1 MKEPKVVLWRSRDG
15 WRWRIKAAN
24 GRIVGESGEAYGELR
39 KAIAGLAVASAIM
52 RQAKPEVV
60 H

>member
-1 MKEPKVVLWRSRDG
+1 MKNPKIVLRRAKDG

-24 GRIVGESGEAYGELR
+24 GRIVGESGEAYRELR
-39 KAIAGLAVASAIM
+39 KAIAGLAVAAAIM
-52 RQAKPEVV
+52 RQAKPEII